1 MIVRIL
7 TEGQYNLPGQFVDK
21 LNEVDNQIV
30 AVVEVNDE
38 VSFKRLLQE
47 MLELVRKHGSLV
59 PLDEI
64 LESDIVLPEPDL
76 TIKEAKELFTGE
88 GLLPG

>member
-1 MIVRIL
+1 
-7 TEGQYNLPGQFVDK
+7 
-21 LNEVDNQIV
+21 
-30 AVVEVNDE
+30 
-38 VSFKRLLQE
+38 

-59 PLDEI
+59 PLDEL

-88 GLLPG
+88 GLLQG

>member
-38 VSFKRLLQE
+38 VSFKLSTLYNSF
-47 MLELVRKHGSLV
+47 RKNS
-59 PLDEI
+59 
-64 LESDIVLPEPDL
+64 
-76 TIKEAKELFTGE
+76 GE
-88 GLLPG
+88 

>member
-38 VSFKRLLQE
+38 TNLKG
-47 MLELVRKHGSLV
+47 ELACAGGACEVV
-59 PLDEI
+59 
-64 LESDIVLPEPDL
+64 
-76 TIKEAKELFTGE
+76 
-88 GLLPG
+88 